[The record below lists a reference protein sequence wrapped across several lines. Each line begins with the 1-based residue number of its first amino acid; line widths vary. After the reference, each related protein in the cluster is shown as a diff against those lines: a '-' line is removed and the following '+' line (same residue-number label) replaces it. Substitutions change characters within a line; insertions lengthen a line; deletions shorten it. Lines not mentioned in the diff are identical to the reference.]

1 MAQGWHLCWSPWG
14 AVWQDGGSPMAQ
26 PPAPCSCSSG
36 LSSPATFQGP
46 HPPAGIMDPVLSPRP
61 REYLQPP
68 SAQLTASSP
77 PGLLQGI
84 PSLPKLHS
92 LATGTRIQTVLL
104 LWKRLHRPPGLDTGS
119 ASGRSCPRSR
129 GGLALNTLHGILPV
143 QLLSGPTE
151 WWLVPWAYNMR
162 MTTSTFY
169 CTNRFYL
176 DMATQQILTS
186 DHHG

>member
-1 MAQGWHLCWSPWG
+1 MLEPLGSCVAGW
-14 AVWQDGGSPMAQ
+14 WQPPG
-26 PPAPCSCSSG
+26 PAPCPLFLLFFRAILSCH
-36 LSSPATFQGP
+36 T
-46 HPPAGIMDPVLSPRP
+46 PRP
-61 REYLQPP
+61 PSTRRHHGP
-68 SAQLTASSP
+68 SAEPSP
-77 PGLLQGI
+77 PRAPAAAQRPAHCPFPTRPRQGI

-119 ASGRSCPRSR
+119 ASQHSCTRSR
-129 GGLALNTLHGILPV
+129 GRLALNALHGILPV

-151 WWLVPWAYNMR
+151 RWLVPRAYNVR